1 VAFIKDPLVIR
12 VSKWWEILTGDDGQG
27 VSEYAVLLVLLVLI
41 VITTVHMMGTEG
53 QQVINKVNNAFG
65 PGHGG
70 DN

>member
-1 VAFIKDPLVIR
+1 
-12 VSKWWEILTGDDGQG
+12 
-27 VSEYAVLLVLLVLI
+27 
-41 VITTVHMMGTEG
+41 VHMMGTEA